1 MKSIQNRVTIRL
13 ASDDTHE
20 IDMNDKKKK
29 TICSQI
35 ITNKQWLQENILC
48 LLSNAAKYS

>member
-20 IDMNDKKKK
+20 IDMNDKNML
-29 TICSQI
+29 SDYH
-35 ITNKQWLQENILC
+35 KQTMVTR
-48 LLSNAAKYS
+48 KYLMLVV